1 MNVEDANFLAGLFDS
16 EGEKAQ
22 KFFCV
27 FKHGHLL
34 LLLPQDRRHSLRA
47 LTLYQAQSFKA
58 RIYVMYLRCLLFLK
72 AHFLMKSIKFGD
84 FQEPYQFLS
93 ENDSV
98 GFLLG
103 NPHSESRK
111 IIAYHSLGDKA
122 SVTKFALDC
131 KTTVSVS
138 NEIEYLEKINRSL
151 KGASHI
157 SNKNI
162 SEDKSYA
169 YYTVDWVDGRTPR
182 KVDNK
187 MLVELMESW
196 IKSHEK
202 VSLGSTDVWQEVTK
216 LTSIS
221 EYSEVVTELAEK
233 EVLLATVHGDF
244 SPWNIKI
251 NTNDA
256 VKVLDWESYHHDGIA
271 GVDWAHYL
279 VQSKSLISKM
289 WPHEVIDIL
298 IFWAKSE
305 EGVKVL
311 DQLGWGDDYLSWIG
325 CYLFYAHYIL
335 GYDREELIESWKE
348 RNDLSR

>member
-1 MNVEDANFLAGLFDS
+1 MNKKDADFLAGLFDS
-16 EGEKAQ
+16 EGEKKQ

-27 FKHGHLL
+27 FKHRHLL
-34 LLLPQDRRHSLRA
+34 LLLPQDRAHSLRA

-72 AHFLMKSIKFGD
+72 AHFLIESLELGD

-93 ENDSV
+93 ENDFV

-111 IIAYHSLGDKA
+111 IIAYHSIGDKA
-122 SVTKFALDC
+122 SVTKFALDS
-131 KTTVSVS
+131 KTTISVS
-138 NEIEYLEKINRSL
+138 KEMEDLEEINQSL
-151 KGASHI
+151 KGASNI
-157 SNKNI
+157 SNKYL
-162 SEDKSYA
+162 SEDRSYA

-182 KVDNK
+182 KADNK
-187 MLVELMESW
+187 MLADLIESW
-196 IKSHEK
+196 IKSNQK
-202 VSLGSTDVWQEVTK
+202 VSLGDTDVWQEITR
-216 LTSIS
+216 LTSDN
-221 EYSEVVTELAEK
+221 EYSEVITELAEK
-233 EVLLATVHGDF
+233 KVLMAAVHGDF

-251 NTNDA
+251 SIDGTVN
-256 VKVLDWESYHHDGIA
+256 VLDWESYHSNGIA
-271 GVDWAHYL
+271 GVDLAHYL

-305 EGVKVL
+305 EGVEVL

-325 CYLFYAHYIL
+325 CYLFDAQCKV
-335 GYDREELIESWKE
+335 GYDREELIKSWKE
-348 RNDLSR
+348 RNDLGS